1 MRIAPLVLLMFFSFS
16 AGCGS
21 GYGPRAEQAA
31 SVPAAGVA
39 IWKGQPLAGFR
50 ITLHPADNQRP
61 ASGVTDAEGHFVL
74 GTNSLDDGAVPGTH
88 KVSVIP
94 DLPVDDGLGSAP
106 TGAASV
112 KPSVELPA
120 KFASPESSGLTLEVP
135 VGGSGSLQLTLQ

>member
-1 MRIAPLVLLMFFSFS
+1 MRIAPLVLLTFFSIS
-16 AGCGS
+16 AGCSS
-21 GYGPRAEQAA
+21 GYGPQAEQAA

-39 IWKGQPLAGFR
+39 TWKGQPLSGFR

-94 DLPVDDGLGSAP
+94 ELPVDDGLGSAP
-106 TGAASV
+106 AEAASP

-120 KFASPESSGLTLEVP
+120 KFASPESSGVTLEVP
-135 VGGSGSLQLTLQ
+135 AGGSSSLQLTLQ